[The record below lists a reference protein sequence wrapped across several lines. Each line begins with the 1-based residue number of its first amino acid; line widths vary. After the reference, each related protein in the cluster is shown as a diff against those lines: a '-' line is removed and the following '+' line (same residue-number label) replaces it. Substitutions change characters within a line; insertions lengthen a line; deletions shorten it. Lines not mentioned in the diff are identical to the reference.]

1 LLENPEESVFSME
14 SSSVQSASVVPFGET
29 ISLEQYVLA
38 IENLSKALITKQAIA
53 DLVLRYR
60 IRDEDLARH
69 KSWNPAKHTRNL
81 IFRNQMIELMLI
93 CWQPGA
99 VTPLHTHNG
108 QLGWMV
114 VVEGTI
120 RVENY
125 RMKRCNKPE
134 NQQVVGIDCVAGATE
149 IEMEPLNTETV
160 MPWSALNT
168 VDKTQTIHRI
178 VNPPGNGP
186 AVSLHIYSQPIDSC
200 VVFDMEKQ
208 VCARRDL
215 SYDTKPE

>member
-1 LLENPEESVFSME
+1 ME
-14 SSSVQSASVVPFGET
+14 SSSTQHAAVVPFGELV
-29 ISLEQYVLA
+29 SLDDYVRE
-38 IENLSKALITKQAIA
+38 IENLSKGLITKQAIA

-60 IRDEDLARH
+60 IRDEDLAAH
-69 KSWNPAKHTRNL
+69 KSWNPSRHTRNL
-81 IFRNQMIELMLI
+81 IFRNPMIELMLI
-93 CWQPGA
+93 CWQSGA

-120 RVENY
+120 VVENY
-125 RMKRCNKPE
+125 RMKRCNRPE

-149 IEMEPLNTETV
+149 IEMELLNRETV
-160 MPWSALNT
+160 TPWSALNT

-178 VNPPGNGP
+178 LNPPEHGGP

-200 VVFDMEKQ
+200 VVFDMEHQ
-208 VCARRDL
+208 RCARRDL
-215 SYDTKPE
+215 SYDTRPENA

>member
-1 LLENPEESVFSME
+1 ME
-14 SSSVQSASVVPFGET
+14 SSSAHQTSVVPFGET
-29 ISLEQYVLA
+29 VSLDEYVRE
-38 IENLSKALITKQAIA
+38 IESLSKGLITKQAIA

-60 IRDEDLARH
+60 IRDEDLARF
-69 KSWNPAKHTRNL
+69 KSWNPSKHTRNL

-93 CWQPGA
+93 CWNAGT

-114 VVEGTI
+114 VVEGTLV
-120 RVENY
+120 VENY
-125 RMKRCNKPE
+125 RMNRCNKPE

-149 IEMEPLNTETV
+149 IEMELINTETV
-160 MPWSALNT
+160 PPWSALNT

-178 VNPPGNGP
+178 VNPPENGP

-200 VVFDMEKQ
+200 VVFDMEQ
-208 VCARRDL
+208 QRCARREL

>member
-1 LLENPEESVFSME
+1 ME
-14 SSSVQSASVVPFGET
+14 SGSAQAPSAVPFSET
-29 ISLEQYVLA
+29 VSLAEYVRA
-38 IENLSKALITKQAIA
+38 IEDLSKGLITKQAIA
-53 DLVLRYR
+53 DLVLRFR

-69 KSWNPAKHTRNL
+69 KSWNPSRHTRNL

-93 CWQPGA
+93 CWQAGA

-114 VVEGTI
+114 VVDGKLV
-120 RVENY
+120 VENY
-125 RMKRCNKPE
+125 RMKRCNRPE

-149 IEMEPLNTETV
+149 IEMELLGAEVVT
-160 MPWSALNT
+160 PWSALNT

-178 VNPPGNGP
+178 VNPPGSGP

-208 VCARRDL
+208 ACARRDL
-215 SYDTKPE
+215 AYDTKPE

>member
-1 LLENPEESVFSME
+1 ME
-14 SSSVQSASVVPFGET
+14 SSSTGSTAVIPFGET
-29 ISLEQYVLA
+29 ISLERYVHE
-38 IENLSKALITKQAIA
+38 IEALSKGLITKQAIA

-60 IRDEDLARH
+60 IPAEDLARH

-81 IFRNQMIELMLI
+81 IFRNSMIELMLI
-93 CWQPGA
+93 CWNSGT

-114 VVEGTI
+114 VVEGTLL
-120 RVENY
+120 VENY
-125 RMKRCNKPE
+125 RMKYCNKPE

-149 IEMEPLNTETV
+149 IEMELLGVERVT
-160 MPWSALNT
+160 PWSALNT

-178 VNPPGNGP
+178 LNPPEHGSP

-200 VVFDMEKQ
+200 VVFDMDNQ
-208 VCARRDL
+208 RCARRDL